1 MPPWAKVIV
10 SGHPGSLG
18 GQPQLNL
25 RWYLVVAIIR
35 SLDTKI
41 HGFTTSKTP
50 PPSSNRSEWKNVIE
64 HLLVITPDDKWSW
77 FSYYRLYHLS
87 IFCTTHLYTVL
98 FVALFSS
105 CFICA
110 DKDAHE
116 NSSFYYINPHEFQ
129 SCASLSEQIKKG
141 GKWRISFSTRN
152 FWKSENNKNWYHL
165 SRSAITSKIWK
176 FYPLPFCVRSVCPP
190 RSNHRVARA

>member
-87 IFCTTHLYTVL
+87 IFCTTHLYTV
-98 FVALFSS
+98 FFTPKIAHFFKKEENEQRSFFRLFST
-105 CFICA
+105 FFLCA
-110 DKDAHE
+110 DKYAHE

-129 SCASLSEQIKKG
+129 SYPSLSAQTKNEE
-141 GKWRISFSTRN
+141 KWRISFSTRN
-152 FWKSENNKNWYHL
+152 FVKKWK
-165 SRSAITSKIWK
+165 
-176 FYPLPFCVRSVCPP
+176 
-190 RSNHRVARA
+190 

>member
-35 SLDTKI
+35 SPDTKI

-87 IFCTTHLYTVL
+87 IFCTTHLYTVFFTPKITHFL
-98 FVALFSS
+98 EKRKTSIVHFFALFSS
-105 CFICA
+105 FFICA

-129 SCASLSEQIKKG
+129 SCASLSAQIKKEE
-141 GKWRISFSTRN
+141 KMNESRLIN
-152 FWKSENNKNWYHL
+152 FHWDN
-165 SRSAITSKIWK
+165 T
-176 FYPLPFCVRSVCPP
+176 V
-190 RSNHRVARA
+190 